1 MLPGIKVGPHSVN
14 VIFGV
19 DKKLV
24 KESLDLV
31 NYIGSKF
38 PGDVVVLKVPW
49 EGWACTPDN
58 IRVRA
63 RPNLEV
69 IESIC
74 GFIIVS

>member
-31 NYIGSKF
+31 NYIGSKS
-38 PGDVVVLKVPW
+38 PGDVVVLKFLEKDGLVHQI
-49 EGWACTPDN
+49 N
-58 IRVRA
+58 IGVRA
-63 RPNLEV
+63 RP
-69 IESIC
+69 ESWGYQKHLWIYN
-74 GFIIVS
+74 S

>member
-31 NYIGSKF
+31 NYIGSKS
-38 PGDVVVLKVPW
+38 PGDEVV
-49 EGWACTPDN
+49 
-58 IRVRA
+58 
-63 RPNLEV
+63 
-69 IESIC
+69 
-74 GFIIVS
+74 